1 MNNNDREKIEEIG
14 KTIVHSAVKVHRSLG
29 PGLLE
34 GAYQACYAFEMRAA
48 GLDVRTEVKLPVSYR
63 GFRVDVGYRI
73 DMLINECVV
82 VENKAV
88 DRLLP
93 IHTSQV
99 LTYLELGGFN
109 LGYLL
114 NWNVRLIKQG
124 IHRFVFRL

>member
-1 MNNNDREKIEEIG
+1 
-14 KTIVHSAVKVHRSLG
+14 
-29 PGLLE
+29 
-34 GAYQACYAFEMRAA
+34 
-48 GLDVRTEVKLPVSYR
+48 
-63 GFRVDVGYRI
+63 
-73 DMLINECVV
+73 MLIDECVV

-93 IHTSQV
+93 IHTAQV
-99 LTYLELGGFN
+99 LTYLELRGFN